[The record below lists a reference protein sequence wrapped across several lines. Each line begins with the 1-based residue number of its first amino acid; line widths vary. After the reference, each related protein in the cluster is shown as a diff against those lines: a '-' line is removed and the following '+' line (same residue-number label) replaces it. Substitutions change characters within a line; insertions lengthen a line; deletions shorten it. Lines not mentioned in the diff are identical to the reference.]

1 MSSIL
6 PMDEHGNSD
15 HAYEHDRHFKPSTVS
30 KNTNHDVYNT
40 VADFSKSVV
49 KTTDTHIQ
57 NDFHSEY
64 KKILG
69 QDYITELSQNP
80 YDK

>member
-6 PMDEHGNSD
+6 PMDENGNSEY
-15 HAYEHDRHFKPSTVS
+15 AYEHDRHFKPTTVS

-49 KTTDTHIQ
+49 KTTDTHI
-57 NDFHSEY
+57 
-64 KKILG
+64 
-69 QDYITELSQNP
+69 
-80 YDK
+80 